1 MRKINCEVINTK
13 GMHAR
18 AAAHIVS
25 HVCQFESQVVLRH
38 GEKTAPGDSLI
49 KLLTLNAPKG
59 SIIEIQAKGSDEDR
73 VIDDLETLFKEGF
86 GE

>member
-1 MRKINCEVINTK
+1 MRKITCEVVNTK

-25 HVCQFESQVVLRH
+25 HVCQFESQVILRH
-38 GEKTAPGDSLI
+38 RDKSAPGDSLI

-59 SIIEIQAKGSDEDR
+59 SMIEIQVEGIDEDK
-73 VIDDLETLFKEGF
+73 VIDDLESLFKKGF